1 MVEVVPL
8 VDSGLGK
15 GVTAIAAEL
24 AIRVPLAVARRSLPW
39 ALTVW
44 ALGVGEGGI
53 GQGVDPDGLAPV
65 PSPSGGKRHVPCRS
79 RGQVLV

>member
-1 MVEVVPL
+1 M

-24 AIRVPLAVARRSLPW
+24 VIW

-44 ALGVGEGGI
+44 ALKVGEGGI
-53 GQGVDPDGLAPV
+53 GQGVGPLPTT
-65 PSPSGGKRHVPCRS
+65 PT
-79 RGQVLV
+79 

>member
-24 AIRVPLAVARRSLPW
+24 AIW

-53 GQGVDPDGLAPV
+53 GQGVGPLPTTPTVTRREGV
-65 PSPSGGKRHVPCRS
+65 SPTARHLGATGHKRGT
-79 RGQVLV
+79 RG